1 MIPNGLFCPGAFV
14 FPDTLHRRKYNSGS
28 DDGRR
33 INLFHMAFYPDTCIP
48 LHDSVNYNNRLSTA
62 FLLQQNGTENG
73 GGTAAH
79 C

>member
-1 MIPNGLFCPGAFV
+1 M
-14 FPDTLHRRKYNSGS
+14 FPDTLRCGERDSGS

-48 LHDSVNYNNRLSTA
+48 LYDSVDYNNCLSTA